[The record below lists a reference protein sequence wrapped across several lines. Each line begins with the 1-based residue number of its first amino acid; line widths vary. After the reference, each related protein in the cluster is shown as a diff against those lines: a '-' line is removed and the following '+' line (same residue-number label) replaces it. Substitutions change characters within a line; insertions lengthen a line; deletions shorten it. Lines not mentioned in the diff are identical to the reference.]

1 MDGICGEIDASLSL
15 GLEWL
20 KTPRRR
26 LEPVIRYEKNVFL
39 EGPDFPFA
47 AFPYPTLP
55 TRPATPH
62 SHEFVELVFVAEGHG
77 DHLYSGQSYPISKGD
92 VFIVPPGV
100 EHDYRVRGAAPL
112 EIVNVLFMPSFLA
125 PLLESLAEV
134 TPFLQFFYV
143 EPFFR
148 KETEFHAHLKLNL
161 GEEQAVKERLD
172 RLVEEYNN
180 KPLGYRIAIQGL
192 LAELLVYLSRCYGHA
207 AVTTGFH
214 PDGNKAI
221 RQVCDFLET
230 HYTQPLQ
237 LEQVCRMCGMSQT
250 VFTGK
255 FKQLT
260 GRTFTEYR
268 SELRIRASLRLLR
281 ESEAKIVDIA
291 QESGIGDVSHFNRL
305 FKLHMGMT
313 PREYRSRHRERS
325 GPEAAN

>member
-1 MDGICGEIDASLSL
+1 M
-15 GLEWL
+15 
-20 KTPRRR
+20 
-26 LEPVIRYEKNVFL
+26 
-39 EGPDFPFA
+39 
-47 AFPYPTLP
+47 
-55 TRPATPH
+55 
-62 SHEFVELVFVAEGHG
+62 
-77 DHLYSGQSYPISKGD
+77 
-92 VFIVPPGV
+92 FIIPPGA

-134 TPFLQFFYV
+134 TSFLRFFYV

-148 KETEFHAHLKLNL
+148 KETEFHAHLKLSL

-172 RLVEEYNN
+172 KLVEEYSG
-180 KPLGYRIAIQGL
+180 KPLGYRIAVKGL
-192 LAELLVYLSRCYGHA
+192 LAELLVYLSRCYEHA
-207 AVTTGFH
+207 AVTAGFH

-221 RQVCDFLET
+221 RQVCDFLEL
-230 HYTQPLQ
+230 HYAQPLH

-281 ESEAKIVDIA
+281 ESEAKIVDVA

-305 FKLHMGMT
+305 FKHYMGMT
-313 PREYRSRHRERS
+313 PKEYRSRHRQQGAPS
-325 GPEAAN
+325 GAE

>member
-1 MDGICGEIDASLSL
+1 M
-15 GLEWL
+15 
-20 KTPRRR
+20 
-26 LEPVIRYEKNVFL
+26 VRYKKNVFL

-62 SHEFVELVFVAEGHG
+62 SHEFVELVFVAQGHG
-77 DHLYSGQSYPISKGD
+77 EHVFSGQAYPISRGD
-92 VFIVPPGV
+92 VFIIPPGV
-100 EHDYRVRGAAPL
+100 EHDYRVRGDAPL
-112 EIVNVLFMPSFLA
+112 EIVNVLFMPAFLA
-125 PLLESLAEV
+125 PHLEALAEV
-134 TPFLQFFYV
+134 TPFLHFFYV

-148 KETEFHAHLKLNL
+148 RETEFHAHLKLSL

-172 RLVEEYNN
+172 RLVEEYSK

-192 LAELLVYLSRCYGHA
+192 LAELLVYVSRCYGQTTA
-207 AVTTGFH
+207 AVGTGFH
-214 PDGNKAI
+214 SDENKAI

-230 HYTQPLQ
+230 HYAEPLH
-237 LEQVCRMCGMSQT
+237 LEQICRMCGMSQT

-281 ESEAKIVDIA
+281 ESGAKIVDIA
-291 QESGIGDVSHFNRL
+291 QDAGIGDVSHFNRL
-305 FKLHMGMT
+305 FKLHMGIT
-313 PREYRSRHRERS
+313 PKEYRTSHRQKH
-325 GPEAAN
+325 